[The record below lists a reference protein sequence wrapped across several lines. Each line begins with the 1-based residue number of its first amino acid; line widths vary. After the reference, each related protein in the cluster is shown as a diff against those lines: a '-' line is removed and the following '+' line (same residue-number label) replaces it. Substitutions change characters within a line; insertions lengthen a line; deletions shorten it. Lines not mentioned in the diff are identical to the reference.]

1 MHGTVVGRL
10 GEKTGRSWMPGA
22 VELAPFTATIEL
34 VERPGPKFVFAHSLV
49 SHEPFV
55 FDAECRP
62 TRIAGDDASKY
73 PDQVRCTNRQV
84 IRTVRAIEDRDPD
97 AVIVIVADHG
107 PMVVGIGA
115 GAVAEAITRSQ
126 AAARFGAFRAT
137 RLPPGM
143 TIPDSTTPV
152 NVIRRVVG
160 ATLGIDLPD
169 VADSAYWSTLDAVDH
184 FVPVDSLLSH

>member
-1 MHGTVVGRL
+1 MI
-10 GEKTGRSWMPGA
+10 M
-22 VELAPFTATIEL
+22 
-34 VERPGPKFVFAHSLV
+34 
-49 SHEPFV
+49 
-55 FDAECRP
+55 
-62 TRIAGDDASKY
+62 
-73 PDQVRCTNRQV
+73 
-84 IRTVRAIEDRDPD
+84 
-97 AVIVIVADHG
+97 ADHG

-126 AAARFGAFRAT
+126 AVARFGALRAT